1 MSSMTTRLK
10 APGSNIVAR
19 PRRAVWRTPTRESG
33 MDPNAVGLANH
44 AKLKVRWSSLG
55 SGSHAWL
62 KVCWSSLGFDSHVW
76 PEILRS
82 SSHVRPNVAMSDP
95 TCLGTI
101 HMFDLTNNRQKWQLY
116 ILVVRGEKKKKMQT
130 INHRQQFNYFL
141 SIHVIPCEREHNCVS
156 SEMADDQIWPQESI
170 TRASLITWTP
180 PTCWEW
186 KRKLKKYLAK
196 KQKITLLL

>member
-1 MSSMTTRLK
+1 MDFCLWYFNDSLNVFFRKKNYKSQHFNYHLLRLKLFMSSMTTRLK

-62 KVCWSSLGFDSHVW
+62 KVCWSSLGFGSHVW

-116 ILVVRGEKKKKMQT
+116 ILVVRGEKTKKKCKQ
-130 INHRQQFNYFL
+130 
-141 SIHVIPCEREHNCVS
+141 
-156 SEMADDQIWPQESI
+156 
-170 TRASLITWTP
+170 LITDINSTIF
-180 PTCWEW
+180 
-186 KRKLKKYLAK
+186 YLY
-196 KQKITLLL
+196 T